1 MQLKKLGIL
10 FMSIGL
16 TLLVWG
22 LLFDTSVESGYGR
35 VINIGLANERLMLVL
50 MGGFVFVGG
59 VILFAVFKAKQ
70 TKEDEIN
77 EQIESES
84 KRAQLNAQVVDTSK
98 AISSNIAR
106 DFVLLRCAHAIGIA
120 FLVSSIA
127 EPSLRPSGLFVGLF
141 YGFVLFM
148 LFRPVPHRQAISHG
162 WLLAAISMILLG
174 VRVIISGLVFRDHD
188 YVSPM
193 TLEEVLM
200 AGVFLVPAAIFY
212 FVSRQYA
219 KVSST

>member
-1 MQLKKLGIL
+1 MQLKKLGML

-16 TLLVWG
+16 GLLVWG
-22 LLFDTSVESGYGR
+22 FLMDTSVQSSYGR
-35 VINIGLANERLMLVL
+35 VVNIGLTNERLMLVL

-77 EQIESES
+77 ELIESES

-98 AISSNIAR
+98 AISSKVAR
-106 DFVLLRCAHAIGIA
+106 DFVLLRCVHAIGIA

-141 YGFVLFM
+141 YSFVFFM
-148 LFRPVPHRQAISHG
+148 LFLPVPHRQAISHG

-200 AGVFLVPAAIFY
+200 TGVFLVPAAIFY
-212 FVSRQYA
+212 FVSRRYA
-219 KVSST
+219 KVSSA